1 MLVASS
7 EGRRS
12 RRKENKWFTSPI
24 QSLKCNEHMFL
35 IEITEPSEGKDL
47 YKETSSSSL
56 SLSRARAHHRRLLV
70 FNRLRGENDS
80 LLPIDTSRRSDHL
93 ILLHER
99 NAGTNRRRRR
109 RRWYNCH
116 NLASDVFY
124 SAAESAIW
132 LAFDDDDECFL
143 LSPFL
148 SRSNHYMH
156 EHVRAPARE
165 RDRERQREANY
176 FSRFDRERARVR
188 VLTAN
193 LN

>member
-1 MLVASS
+1 MLVPSS

-47 YKETSSSSL
+47 YKETSGSSL
-56 SLSRARAHHRRLLV
+56 SVARARARAHHRRLLV

-109 RRWYNCH
+109 RRRRWYNCH
-116 NLASDVFY
+116 NLGSDVFY

-165 RDRERQREANY
+165 RERETGRSELF
-176 FSRFDRERARVR
+176 FSI
-188 VLTAN
+188 
-193 LN
+193 